1 MTARLASKAAMLVLA
16 VAALL
21 ATSFA
26 TAQSPWT
33 CPEGFAGQT
42 LSVYNW
48 STYIADDTIANFEA
62 ACDVRVIYD
71 TYPTDD
77 DMLVRLRQGNPGFDI
92 VVPSDVIATL
102 MIEDGLL
109 EPLDKDA
116 LPGIANL
123 DDTFLDLAFDP
134 GNTYTVPYQWGTV

>member
-1 MTARLASKAAMLVLA
+1 MNMTRLSSRG
-16 VAALL
+16 ALL
-21 ATSFA
+21 LLAAIAMAGSRFATSQ
-26 TAQSPWT
+26 TTWT
-33 CPEGFAGQT
+33 CPDGFAGQT

-48 STYIADDTIANFEA
+48 STYIADDTVANFEA
-62 ACDVRVIYD
+62 ACDVRVMYD

-102 MIEDGLL
+102 MIGDGLL
-109 EPLDKDA
+109 EPLDKEA
-116 LPGIANL
+116 LPGLANI

-134 GNTYTVPYQWGTV
+134 GNGYKIGRAHV